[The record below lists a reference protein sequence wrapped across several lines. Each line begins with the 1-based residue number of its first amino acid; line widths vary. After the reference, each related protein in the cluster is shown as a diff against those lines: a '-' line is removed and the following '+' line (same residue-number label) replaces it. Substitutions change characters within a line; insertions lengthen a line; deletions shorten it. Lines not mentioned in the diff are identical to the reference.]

1 MYVAAATAA
10 AAVVDFEANNNNNNS
25 DINFLAFALQVDDR
39 HDSHAF
45 QL

>member
-1 MYVAAATAA
+1 MYFAATAA
-10 AAVVDFEANNNNNNS
+10 AAVVDFEANNNS
-25 DINFLAFALQVDDR
+25 GSNFLAFALQVDDR